1 MGEVVHKTTWN
12 GPPFD
17 DDPPFNDEQVDIV
30 ARALAALRKEF
41 RDHVAAEVAK
51 VERSIAEL
59 RDGICVHSEI
69 AELRGA
75 VTALLNKSAD
85 KSLELSATE
94 VVRKVTRS
102 RKS

>member
-1 MGEVVHKTTWN
+1 MGAPLSVVYKTTYN
-12 GPPFD
+12 ESSQPFD
-17 DDPPFNDEQVDIV
+17 DEQIDIV
-30 ARALAALRKEF
+30 ARALAALRAEF
-41 RDHVAAEVAK
+41 RAHVAAEVAK
-51 VERSIAEL
+51 LDRNIAEL
-59 RDGICVHSEI
+59 RDAISVHSEI

-75 VTALLNKSAD
+75 VTTLLNKSAD